1 MMKEKSKDGKIV
13 NRFKGKLIEMIKNTG
28 SKFDDYS
35 ISHKIRV
42 VFLHWSYELLIAI
55 DEITFLLV

>member
-1 MMKEKSKDGKIV
+1 MMKDKSKDGKIV

-42 VFLHWSYELLIAI
+42 VLLHWSYELLIAI

>member
-1 MMKEKSKDGKIV
+1 MMKDKSKDRKIV

-42 VFLHWSYELLIAI
+42 VLLHWSYELLIAI
-55 DEITFLLV
+55 DEIIFLLV